1 MTQSDTG
8 TTLVK
13 LRKMIESMQKEEMRQ
28 IQSTHSDA
36 LAQIVSIAKQNQLN
50 ERPLKRWLA
59 KVGKERLDE
68 IENPDL
74 AWAACPIDR
83 AKAAPQTPLN
93 CTT

>member
-50 ERPLKRWLA
+50 AEHIAFALSVKELA
-59 KVGKERLDE
+59 FPQFSRHSIMSKLDWSGRNE
-68 IENPDL
+68 ENK
-74 AWAACPIDR
+74 IYG
-83 AKAAPQTPLN
+83 
-93 CTT
+93 

>member
-50 ERPLKRWLA
+50 AEHIAFALSVRQP
-59 KVGKERLDE
+59 KEKKIRVPRKNKKSSIFTEQE
-68 IENPDL
+68 IV
-74 AWAACPIDR
+74 
-83 AKAAPQTPLN
+83 Q
-93 CTT
+93 